1 MSEIFIAS
9 FYKFVPL
16 GDLITLQ
23 ESLLQ
28 CGKSNDILGT
38 ILLAPEGI
46 NGTIAGLSGNI
57 EAVFECMRAEQSLLR
72 DIQYK
77 SSSSQKMP
85 FKRLK
90 VRIKREIVTFGE
102 EQINP
107 LEQVGTYVD
116 AQDWNRLIE
125 DPQVVLIDA
134 RNHYEVEIGTFKGA
148 IDPQTESFGEF
159 PQYVRKN
166 LDPQKHKKIA
176 MFCTGGIRCEKAS
189 SFMLKQGFEQVYH
202 LKGGILEYLR
212 QIKAQESLWQGECF
226 VFDDRVALKM
236 GLKEG
241 STKMC
246 YSCGF
251 PISAIEQNCKN
262 CHLEL
267 EGNSDSIRDG
277 KSA

>member
-16 GDLITLQ
+16 EDLVALQ

-28 CGKSNDILGT
+28 CGKNNDILGT

-57 EAVFECMRAEQSLLR
+57 EAVFECMRAKQSLLR

-90 VRIKREIVTFGE
+90 IRIKREIVTFGE

-134 RNHYEVEIGTFKGA
+134 RNHYEIEIGTFKGA

-189 SFMLKQGFEQVYH
+189 SFMLKHGFEQVYH

-212 QIKAQESLWQGECF
+212 QVEAQESLWQGECF

-251 PISAIEQNCKN
+251 PISAMEQDCKN

-277 KSA
+277 ESA